1 MITDGGGIH
10 HQFGPEIV
18 VDKKE
23 RLRKA
28 FDLELPDR
36 PPILGGV
43 LAAPSHIQ
51 QLTGC
56 SEDEYWTD
64 PFYWGLE
71 AEHVLGSDGVI
82 TILVPASRGEYRCID
97 RDTLEKRASF
107 SVESVLETI
116 DALPEPAALEA
127 VFDAETEYARFLA
140 DYQAKQ
146 EQCGDILWCPA
157 DWDIIPKALWYQE
170 FGYENAFVTLATH
183 PDRYRKLIQTSAVR
197 ARQRATL
204 LARAIREGIYP
215 RAIMTGED
223 LCSQRGPLV
232 SPKYLRREYFPL
244 VEYTLEPLI
253 QVGAK
258 LVWHCDGDYRPLI
271 DDVLACG
278 VGGLQGFQD
287 ECGMQL
293 DWIVRRKTRS
303 GEPLIIFGAMSVTR
317 TLPFGTED
325 DIRAEVRRTMDLCCD
340 KVSLVFNTS
349 NDITPDIPLK
359 NIQAFWQAVIDS
371 RW

>member
-1 MITDGGGIH
+1 M
-10 HQFGPEIV
+10 
-18 VDKKE
+18 DKKE

-43 LAAPSHIQ
+43 IATPSHIQ

-56 SEDEYWTD
+56 SEDDYWAD

-71 AEHVLGSDGVI
+71 AERVLGSDGVI
-82 TILVPASRGEYRCID
+82 TVLVPVSRGEYRCMD
-97 RDTLEKRASF
+97 EHTLEKRAGF
-107 SVESVLETI
+107 SVESVLATI
-116 DALPEPAALEA
+116 EAMPEPAALEA
-127 VFDAETEYARFLA
+127 CFDEETEYARFIA

-146 EQCGDILWCPA
+146 KQCAEILWCPA

-170 FGYENAFVTLATH
+170 FGYENAFVTLATY
-183 PDRYRKLIQTSAVR
+183 PDRYRKLIQTSAVKG
-197 ARQRATL
+197 RQRSTL
-204 LARAIREGIYP
+204 LARAIREGLCP
-215 RAIMTGED
+215 RAVMTGED

-232 SPKYLRREYFPL
+232 SPTFLHREYFPL

-258 LVWHCDGDYRPLI
+258 PVWHCDGDYRLLI

-278 VGGLQGFQD
+278 VGGLQGFQR

-293 DWIVRRKTRS
+293 DWIVERRTRQN
-303 GEPLIIFGAMSVTR
+303 EPLIIFGAMSVTE

-325 DIRAEVRRTMDLCCD
+325 EIRGEVHRTMDLCRG
-340 KVSLVFNTS
+340 KASLVFNSS
-349 NDITPDIPLK
+349 NDITPDIPLR

-371 RW
+371 TW